1 MAVSTPLPTTLDEWL
16 SQVQAG
22 HPVEIELGLERIG
35 LVGQRLGLTPGDT
48 RILTVAG
55 TNGKGS
61 CVAAAEAALGAAG
74 LRVGCYTSPH
84 LQHYSERVRVEGQP
98 LDEATLCEGFARVQ
112 AARGEVPLTFFEFGT
127 LAALV
132 NLFEAELDVL
142 VLEVGL
148 GGRLDAVNLVSADVA
163 VITSIDLDHCD
174 WLGEDRAAIAVEKAG
189 VARAGKPLVCGD
201 PAPPPNLA
209 VELERVGAE
218 LWQRGRDFDIEVT
231 PSSTRL
237 SGRSETGQPW
247 QFHLDRSPCLAPASV
262 ACALQAVALLG
273 VALDSERVEAAVAA
287 SLPGRFQRQ
296 WLGEL
301 EVVLDVAHNPAA
313 ARNLAQRLAALPPAR
328 TAVLFGMLEDK
339 DIDGVV
345 AELKD
350 QVMAWMLAEMPD
362 VPRAPR
368 APALVDRLREQG
380 VTMVSVSKNLR
391 QAWRRSLSLLGPGDR
406 LLVCGSFHVV
416 GPVLGWLEQEQRRLQ
431 RRAES

>member
-61 CVAAAEAALGAAG
+61 CVAAVEAALGAAG

-163 VITSIDLDHCD
+163 VITSIDLDHRS
-174 WLGEDRAAIAVEKAG
+174 EER
-189 VARAGKPLVCGD
+189 
-201 PAPPPNLA
+201 
-209 VELERVGAE
+209 RVGE
-218 LWQRGRDFDIEVT
+218 RG
-231 PSSTRL
+231 
-237 SGRSETGQPW
+237 
-247 QFHLDRSPCLAPASV
+247 
-262 ACALQAVALLG
+262 
-273 VALDSERVEAAVAA
+273 AAG
-287 SLPGRFQRQ
+287 SWR
-296 WLGEL
+296 
-301 EVVLDVAHNPAA
+301 
-313 ARNLAQRLAALPPAR
+313 ARGN
-328 TAVLFGMLEDK
+328 G
-339 DIDGVV
+339 G
-345 AELKD
+345 
-350 QVMAWMLAEMPD
+350 
-362 VPRAPR
+362 
-368 APALVDRLREQG
+368 
-380 VTMVSVSKNLR
+380 
-391 QAWRRSLSLLGPGDR
+391 
-406 LLVCGSFHVV
+406 
-416 GPVLGWLEQEQRRLQ
+416 
-431 RRAES
+431 